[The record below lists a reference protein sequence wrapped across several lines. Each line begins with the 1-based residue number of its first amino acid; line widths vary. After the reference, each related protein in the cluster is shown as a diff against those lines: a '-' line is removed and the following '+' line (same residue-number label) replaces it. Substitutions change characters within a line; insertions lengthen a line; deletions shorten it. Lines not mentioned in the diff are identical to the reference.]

1 MKRELDVGLEGS
13 LGPTRESVAQSQNQ
27 ASSST
32 SCKRAK
38 GIQVNGYIVY
48 TRAKKSRINC
58 PGEFSEDLEN
68 TKLADFNKPINAV
81 EESLID
87 DGQKNKTLIE
97 ATDVKNNT
105 IEGLIGGRL
114 GNENVVGDN
123 VIVENVVDENL
134 VVRDIGKCGTL
145 VEASIQES
153 RIIGENAI
161 VGNLVVEEIG
171 MDGMPVVQAR
181 LGQVSSYNLA
191 MVTSKA
197 KSMNELETC
206 LIEKGGFETSS
217 VQIVDSSDG
226 EDDLLL
232 KALKRSKRS
241 LLRPKVE
248 AVDKLEC
255 EQQTV
260 ENVLVSNFGGEE
272 AAEGSG
278 LATPRKNLELK
289 MSKKIALNKCPM
301 TVKELFDTGLLDG
314 VPVVYMGTI
323 SSKTAGLRGI
333 ITDGG
338 ILCSCSLCKG
348 RRVVPPSQFEIHA
361 CKQYKRAAQYI
372 CFENGKSLLEVLRAC
387 RRRPVHALEATIQNI
402 LSASPEQKCFTC
414 RRCKGSFSIIHVGQ
428 IGPLCNSCVESK
440 KSQCSTMSAP
450 SVGARSRE
458 PVLISHSSGTASMGI
473 FPQSMI
479 QSKITRK
486 SQETVLMSQSFGSA
500 SFSMSSQNKS
510 QWKKARKSSELD
522 LISNSPQYASLS
534 SSSQNRSP
542 WKTTRKLTKP
552 GLFTKSTKSSSVH
565 ISSQDK
571 GQWRIK
577 KKPVKPLLM
586 SKTLKGASSPLYS
599 PNGSQWKMTT
609 KDQRLHKLVFEEDG
623 LPDGTE
629 VAYYARGQRLLEGY
643 KKGFGIICRC
653 CNCEV
658 SPSQFEAHA
667 GWASRRKPYAY
678 IYTSNGVSLHELAIS
693 LSKGRRHSSKDNDD
707 ACIICADG
715 GDLLLCD
722 GCPRAFHKECAS
734 LPTTPHGRW
743 YCKYCQ
749 NMFMREKFGEHN
761 ANAVAA
767 GRILGVDAIEQI
779 TSRCIRIV
787 KNIEAELSGCALCR
801 ACDFSKSGFGPRTI
815 ILCDQ
820 CEKEYHIG
828 CLRTHKMADL
838 REIPRGKWFC
848 CSDCSRIHSSLQKLL
863 IRGAEKLP
871 DSLLDVIKKK
881 YMEKGIDAD
890 INIDVRWRLLSGK
903 FTSPE
908 TRLLLS
914 QAVGIFHECFDPIV
928 DATTGRDLI
937 PCMVYGRNLKGQEYG
952 GMYCAVLTVNSFVAS
967 AGIIRVFGQEIAELP
982 LVATSITNHGKGYFQ
997 LLFSCIEK
1005 LLAFL
1010 NVKNLVLPAAEEAES
1025 IWTDKFG
1032 FKKLRPD
1039 QLSEYR
1045 KSCCQMVI
1053 FKGTSML
1060 QKEVPPCRVVNSTEP
1075 TEIYNGVD

>member
-1 MKRELDVGLEGS
+1 MKRELDFGLEGS
-13 LGPTRESVAQSQNQ
+13 LGPTRESVAHSQTH

-32 SCKRAK
+32 SCERVK
-38 GIQVNGYIVY
+38 GTQVNGYIVY
-48 TRAKKSRINC
+48 TRVRKSRINC
-58 PGEFSEDLEN
+58 LDEFWEN
-68 TKLADFNKPINAV
+68 LGNNKLNSINKPINSV
-81 EESLID
+81 KESLID
-87 DGQKNKTLIE
+87 EDPKNKTLIE
-97 ATDVKNNT
+97 ASDVKNT
-105 IEGLIGGRL
+105 VIEGRSV
-114 GNENVVGDN
+114 NENIVADN
-123 VIVENVVDENL
+123 VVVENL
-134 VVRDIGKCGTL
+134 VDDSLVVRNIVEGGPL
-145 VEASIQES
+145 VEASIEES
-153 RIIGENAI
+153 RVIGENAI

-171 MDGMPVVQAR
+171 IDDTPVVQSR
-181 LGQVSSYNLA
+181 FRKVSSFNLEP
-191 MVTSKA
+191 VISKEEPMTE
-197 KSMNELETC
+197 KEMC
-206 LIEKGGFETSS
+206 LVEKGDFEGSS
-217 VQIVDSSDG
+217 MQIVDSIDG
-226 EDDLLL
+226 DNDNLRL
-232 KALKRSKRS
+232 KALRLSKQS

-248 AVDKLEC
+248 AVDSC
-255 EQQTV
+255 EKQTV
-260 ENVLVSNFGGEE
+260 ENVLASNFVGEE
-272 AAEGSG
+272 GAEGSG
-278 LATPRKNLELK
+278 LTTPWKNLELK
-289 MSKKIALNKCPM
+289 MSKKIAINKCPV

-333 ITDGG
+333 IMDGG

-387 RRRPVHALEATIQNI
+387 RKRPLHTLEATIQNI
-402 LSASPEQKCFTC
+402 LSALPEQKCFTC
-414 RRCKGSFSIIHVGQ
+414 RRCKGSFPIIHVGQ

-440 KSQCSTMSAP
+440 KSQCSANGASSAG
-450 SVGARSRE
+450 SRS
-458 PVLISHSSGTASMGI
+458 PKPLLISHSSGTASMGI
-473 FPQSMI
+473 FPQSTS
-479 QSKITRK
+479 QWKIRRK
-486 SQETVLMSQSFGSA
+486 SHEPVLMPHSSGSA
-500 SFSMSSQNKS
+500 SLGIYPQNKI
-510 QWKKARKSSELD
+510 QWKKASKSSELD
-522 LISNSPQYASLS
+522 LTSNSPQCS
-534 SSSQNRSP
+534 SFSISSQNRSP

-552 GLFTKSTKSSSVH
+552 GLFTKSSKSTSVH
-565 ISSQDK
+565 VSSQDK

-577 KKPVKPLLM
+577 KKPMKPVLM
-586 SKTLKGASSPLYS
+586 SKAFKSAPSPIYS

-643 KKGFGIICRC
+643 KKGSGIICRC
-653 CNCEV
+653 CNYEV

-693 LSKGRRHSSKDNDD
+693 LSKGRRYSAKDNDD

-715 GDLLLCD
+715 GNLLLCD
-722 GCPRAFHKECAS
+722 GCPRAFHKECTS
-734 LPTTPHGRW
+734 LPTVPRGRW

-749 NMFMREKFGEHN
+749 NMFMREKFVEHN

-779 TSRCIRIV
+779 TSRCMRIV

-848 CSDCSRIHSSLQKLL
+848 CSDCSRIHSTLQKLL
-863 IRGAEKLP
+863 ISGPEKLP
-871 DSLLDVIKKK
+871 DSFLDVIKKK
-881 YMEKGIDAD
+881 YAEKGLDAD

-903 FTSPE
+903 FASPE

-914 QAVGIFHECFDPIV
+914 QAVGIFHECFDPII

-952 GMYCAVLTVNSFVAS
+952 GMYCAVLTINSFVVS
-967 AGIIRVFGQEIAELP
+967 AGIVRVFGQEIAELP
-982 LVATSITNHGKGYFQ
+982 LVATSKANHGKGYFQ
-997 LLFSCIEK
+997 LLFSCIERM
-1005 LLAFL
+1005 LAFL
-1010 NVKNLVLPAAEEAES
+1010 NIKNIVLPAAEEAES
-1025 IWTDKFG
+1025 IWTNKFG

-1039 QLSEYR
+1039 E
-1045 KSCCQMVI
+1045 MVV
-1053 FKGTSML
+1053 FQGTSML
-1060 QKEVPPCRVVNSTEP
+1060 QKEVPPGRAVNSTEEP
-1075 TEIYNGVD
+1075 TELYNGVD

>member
-1 MKRELDVGLEGS
+1 MKRELDFGLEGS
-13 LGPTRESVAQSQNQ
+13 LGPTRESVTQSQTP

-32 SCKRAK
+32 SCKIVK
-38 GIQVNGYIVY
+38 GTQVNGYIVY
-48 TRAKKSRINC
+48 TRVKKSRINC
-58 PGEFSEDLEN
+58 ADEFPENIENKKLE
-68 TKLADFNKPINAV
+68 DFNKRINGIK
-81 EESLID
+81 ESLID
-87 DGQKNKTLIE
+87 EDRKNKTLTE
-97 ATDVKNNT
+97 VNDVNNSV
-105 IEGLIGGRL
+105 IGGRL
-114 GNENVVGDN
+114 GNENGVGDD
-123 VIVENVVDENL
+123 VVVENVVDENL
-134 VVRDIGKCGTL
+134 VVLDIGEGGPL

-171 MDGMPVVQAR
+171 IDGTPVVQAR

-191 MVTSKA
+191 MVMSKEE
-197 KSMNELETC
+197 SVNELETC
-206 LIEKGGFETSS
+206 LVEEGGF
-217 VQIVDSSDG
+217 DSSDG
-226 EDDLLL
+226 KNDSLL
-232 KALKRSKRS
+232 KALWRSKRS

-248 AVDKLEC
+248 AVDSLEC

-260 ENVLVSNFGGEE
+260 ENVLVSNYGGEE

-278 LATPRKNLELK
+278 LMTPRKNLELK
-289 MSKKIALNKCPM
+289 MSKKIALNRCPM

-323 SSKTAGLRGI
+323 CSKTAGLRGI

-348 RRVVPPSQFEIHA
+348 HRVVPPSQFEIHA
-361 CKQYKRAAQYI
+361 CKQYKRASQYI

-387 RRRPVHALEATIQNI
+387 RRRPLHTLEATIQNI
-402 LSASPEQKCFTC
+402 LSALPEKKCFTC
-414 RRCKGSFSIIHVGQ
+414 RRCKGS
-428 IGPLCNSCVESK
+428 LCNSCVESK
-440 KSQCSTMSAP
+440 KSQWSSMSAP
-450 SVGARSRE
+450 NAGARLRE
-458 PVLISHSSGTASMGI
+458 PVLISLSSGTGSMGI
-473 FPQSMI
+473 FPQSTS
-479 QSKITRK
+479 QWKSTSK
-486 SQETVLMSQSFGSA
+486 SQEPVLTSQSFGSA
-500 SFSMSSQNKS
+500 SLSISPQNKS
-510 QWKKARKSSELD
+510 QWKKASKSSGLD
-522 LISNSPQYASLS
+522 LTSNSQYASLS

-542 WKTTRKLTKP
+542 WKATRKLTKP
-552 GLFTKSTKSSSVH
+552 GLFTKSLKSSSVH

-577 KKPVKPLLM
+577 KKPVKPVLM
-586 SKTLKGASSPLYS
+586 SKTLKGASSPMYS

-629 VAYYARGQRLLEGY
+629 VTYYARGQRLLEGY

-693 LSKGRRHSSKDNDD
+693 LSKGRRYSAKDNDD

-734 LPTTPHGRW
+734 LPAIPRGPW
-743 YCKYCQ
+743 YCKYCE

-787 KNIEAELSGCALCR
+787 RNIEAELSGCALCR

-848 CSDCSRIHSSLQKLL
+848 CSDCSTIHSTLQKLL

-871 DSLLDVIKKK
+871 DSLLDVLKKK
-881 YMEKGIDAD
+881 YVEKGLDAD

-903 FTSPE
+903 FASPE

-952 GMYCAVLTVNSFVAS
+952 GMYCAVLTINSFVVS

-982 LVATSITNHGKGYFQ
+982 LVATSFANHGKGYFQ

-1032 FKKLRPD
+1032 FKKLRLD
-1039 QLSEYR
+1039 QLSEYK
-1045 KSCCQMVI
+1045 KSCCQIVI

-1060 QKEVPPCRVVNSTEP
+1060 QKEVPPYRVVNNTEP
-1075 TEIYNGVD
+1075 TELYNGVD

>member
-1 MKRELDVGLEGS
+1 MKRELDSGLEVS
-13 LGPTRESVAQSQNQ
+13 LGPTRESVSQSQTQ

-32 SCKRAK
+32 SFKRVK
-38 GIQVNGYIVY
+38 GTQVNGYIVY
-48 TRAKKSRINC
+48 TRVKKSRINC
-58 PGEFSEDLEN
+58 RDEFSENLQN
-68 TKLADFNKPINAV
+68 KKLDEFNKPINGV
-81 EESLID
+81 KESLID
-87 DGQKNKTLIE
+87 EHQKNKTFIE
-97 ATDVKNNT
+97 ASGVNNNV
-105 IEGLIGGRL
+105 IEAVIGGR
-114 GNENVVGDN
+114 NENVTEDN
-123 VIVENVVDENL
+123 VVVQNVVNESL
-134 VVRDIGKCGTL
+134 VARDIAEGSPL
-145 VEASIQES
+145 VEASIEES

-161 VGNLVVEEIG
+161 VGSLVVEEIG
-171 MDGMPVVQAR
+171 IDGRPVVQSR
-181 LGQVSSYNLA
+181 LCEVSSYNNLA
-191 MVTSKA
+191 MVMSKE
-197 KSMNELETC
+197 KSINELEMC
-206 LIEKGGFETSS
+206 LFEKGSS
-217 VQIVDSSDG
+217 EGSSKSIVDS
-226 EDDLLL
+226 EDLHLKDL
-232 KALKRSKRS
+232 RRYKRS

-248 AVDKLEC
+248 AVDSLEC
-255 EQQTV
+255 KQQTV
-260 ENVLVSNFGGEE
+260 ENVLVSNFGEEEE
-272 AAEGSG
+272 AEESG
-278 LATPRKNLELK
+278 LMTPRKNLELK

-333 ITDGG
+333 IADGG

-348 RRVVPPSQFEIHA
+348 RKVVPPSQFEIHA

-387 RRRPVHALEATIQNI
+387 RRRPLHTIEATIQNI
-402 LSASPEQKCFTC
+402 LSALPEQKCFTC
-414 RRCKGSFSIIHVGQ
+414 RRCKGSFPVIHVGQ
-428 IGPLCNSCVESK
+428 IGPLCNSCVVSK

-450 SVGARSRE
+450 SAGARSQE

-473 FPQSMI
+473 FPRSTNQW
-479 QSKITRK
+479 KIKRK
-486 SQETVLMSQSFGSA
+486 SQEPVLMSQSFRSA
-500 SFSMSSQNKS
+500 SLCISPKNKS
-510 QWKKARKSSELD
+510 QWKKASRSSELD
-522 LISNSPQYASLS
+522 LTSNSPQCSSLS
-534 SSSQNRSP
+534 ISSQNRSP

-552 GLFTKSTKSSSVH
+552 ELFTKPLKSASVN

-571 GQWRIK
+571 GQWRIQ
-577 KKPVKPLLM
+577 KKPVKPVLM
-586 SKTLKGASSPLYS
+586 SKTFKGASSPMYLPS
-599 PNGSQWKMTT
+599 GSQWKMTT

-693 LSKGRRHSSKDNDD
+693 LSKGHRYSAKDNDD

-715 GDLLLCD
+715 GNLLLCD

-734 LPTTPHGRW
+734 LPTIPRGRW

-749 NMFMREKFGEHN
+749 NMFMREQYVEHN

-787 KNIEAELSGCALCR
+787 KNVEAELSGCALCR

-820 CEKEYHIG
+820 
-828 CLRTHKMADL
+828 
-838 REIPRGKWFC
+838 EIPRGKWFC
-848 CSDCSRIHSSLQKLL
+848 CSDCCRIHSTLQKLL
-863 IRGAEKLP
+863 IGGAEKLP
-871 DSLLDVIKKK
+871 DSLLGVIKKK
-881 YMEKGIDAD
+881 YVEKGLDAD
-890 INIDVRWRLLSGK
+890 LNIDVRWRLLSGK
-903 FTSPE
+903 FASPE

-952 GMYCAVLTVNSFVAS
+952 GMYCAVLTINSFVVS

-982 LVATSITNHGKGYFQ
+982 LVATSIANHGKGYFQ

-1010 NVKNLVLPAAEEAES
+1010 NVKNIVLPAAEEAES

-1039 QLSEYR
+1039 QLSEYKR
-1045 KSCCQMVI
+1045 SCCQMVI

-1060 QKEVPPCRVVNSTEP
+1060 QKEVPPCRFVNSTEP
-1075 TEIYNGVD
+1075 TELYSGMD

>member
-1 MKRELDVGLEGS
+1 MKRALEFGLESS
-13 LGPTRESVAQSQNQ
+13 LGPTRESVTQSQTQ

-32 SCKRAK
+32 SFKRVK
-38 GIQVNGYIVY
+38 GTQVNGYIVY
-48 TRAKKSRINC
+48 TRVKKSRINC
-58 PGEFSEDLEN
+58 RDELSENLEN
-68 TKLADFNKPINAV
+68 KKPEQFNTPINAV
-81 EESLID
+81 KESLID
-87 DGQKNKTLIE
+87 EDQKNKTLIE
-97 ATDVKNNT
+97 ASDVNNNV
-105 IEGLIGGRL
+105 IEGVIRGRL
-114 GNENVVGDN
+114 GNENVSRDN
-123 VIVENVVDENL
+123 IIVENVVDESL
-134 VVRDIGKCGTL
+134 VVRDIVEGGLL
-145 VEASIQES
+145 VEASIDES
-153 RIIGENAI
+153 HIIGENAI
-161 VGNLVVEEIG
+161 VGNLVVEEIRI
-171 MDGMPVVQAR
+171 DGGPVVQSR
-181 LGQVSSYNLA
+181 FHEVSSYNLA
-191 MVTSKA
+191 MVMSKEE
-197 KSMNELETC
+197 SMNELEMC
-206 LIEKGGFETSS
+206 LVQKGGFRGSS
-217 VQIVDSSDG
+217 MQIVDSSDANN
-226 EDDLLL
+226 DDLLL
-232 KALKRSKRS
+232 KALRQSKQS
-241 LLRPKVE
+241 ILRPKVE
-248 AVDKLEC
+248 AVESLESK
-255 EQQTV
+255 QQTV
-260 ENVLVSNFGGEE
+260 EKVLASNFNGEE

-278 LATPRKNLELK
+278 LTTPRKNLELK

-333 ITDGG
+333 IADGG

-387 RRRPVHALEATIQNI
+387 RRRPLHTLEATIQNI
-402 LSASPEQKCFTC
+402 LSALPEQKFFTC
-414 RRCKGSFSIIHVGQ
+414 RRCKGSFPVIHVGQ

-450 SVGARSRE
+450 SAGARS
-458 PVLISHSSGTASMGI
+458 HSLGTASMGI
-473 FPQSMI
+473 FPQSTS
-479 QSKITRK
+479 QWKITRK
-486 SQETVLMSQSFGSA
+486 SQEPVLMSQSFGSA
-500 SFSMSSQNKS
+500 SLGISPQNKS
-510 QWKKARKSSELD
+510 QWKKASKSTELD
-522 LISNSPQYASLS
+522 LTSNSPPYSSLS
-534 SSSQNRSP
+534 ISSQNRTP
-542 WKTTRKLTKP
+542 WKTRKLTKP
-552 GLFTKSTKSSSVH
+552 GLFAKSLKSASVH

-571 GQWRIK
+571 GEWRIK
-577 KKPVKPLLM
+577 KKPLKPVLL
-586 SKTLKGASSPLYS
+586 SKTFKDSSSPMYS
-599 PNGSQWKMTT
+599 PIGSQWKMTT

-629 VAYYARGQRLLEGY
+629 VAYYARGQ
-643 KKGFGIICRC
+643 
-653 CNCEV
+653 V
-658 SPSQFEAHA
+658 SPSQFESHA

-693 LSKGRRHSSKDNDD
+693 LSKGRRYSAKDNDD
-707 ACIICADG
+707 VCIICADG

-734 LPTTPHGRW
+734 LPTIPRGRW

-749 NMFMREKFGEHN
+749 NMFMKEKCMERN

-820 CEKEYHIG
+820 CEKEFHIG

-848 CSDCSRIHSSLQKLL
+848 CSDCSRIHSTLQKLL
-863 IRGAEKLP
+863 IHGAEKLP
-871 DSLLDVIKKK
+871 DSLLDIIKKK
-881 YMEKGIDAD
+881 YVEKGLDAD

-903 FTSPE
+903 FASPE

-952 GMYCAVLTVNSFVAS
+952 GMYCAVLTINSFVVS

-982 LVATSITNHGKGYFQ
+982 LVATSIANHGKGYFQ

-1010 NVKNLVLPAAEEAES
+1010 SVKNIVLPAAEEAES

-1032 FKKLRPD
+1032 FKKLTPD
-1039 QLSEYR
+1039 QLSEYK

-1053 FKGTSML
+1053 FKGTLML
-1060 QKEVPPCRVVNSTEP
+1060 QKEVLPCRDVNGTEP
-1075 TEIYNGVD
+1075 TELCNGME

>member
-1 MKRELDVGLEGS
+1 MKRELDFGLEGS
-13 LGPTRESVAQSQNQ
+13 LGPTRETVTHSQTQ
-27 ASSST
+27 ASSSA
-32 SCKRAK
+32 SCKRIK
-38 GIQVNGYIVY
+38 STQVNGYIVY
-48 TRAKKSRINC
+48 TRVKKSRINC
-58 PGEFSEDLEN
+58 HDEFSENLGN
-68 TKLADFNKPINAV
+68 KKLNISKPINGV
-81 EESLID
+81 KESLVD
-87 DGQKNKTLIE
+87 RDQKNKTLIE
-97 ATDVKNNT
+97 ASDVNNDVV
-105 IEGLIGGRL
+105 EGVIGGRP
-114 GNENVVGDN
+114 GNETVMA
-123 VIVENVVDENL
+123 VENVVDESL
-134 VVRDIGKCGTL
+134 AVRDIVEGGPFI
-145 VEASIQES
+145 EASIEES
-153 RIIGENAI
+153 HIIGENAI

-171 MDGMPVVQAR
+171 MDGRPVVQSRFRA
-181 LGQVSSYNLA
+181 VSSYNLVKV
-191 MVTSKA
+191 MPKE
-197 KSMNELETC
+197 KSMNELETS
-206 LIEKGGFETSS
+206 LVEKGGFEGSS
-217 VQIVDSSDG
+217 MQIVDGSDG
-226 EDDLLL
+226 NNDDLHL
-232 KALKRSKRS
+232 KALGRSKQS
-241 LLRPKVE
+241 SLRPKVE
-248 AVDKLEC
+248 AVGSLEG

-260 ENVLVSNFGGEE
+260 ENVLVSNFGGQE

-278 LATPRKNLELK
+278 LTTPRKNLELK
-289 MSKKIALNKCPM
+289 ISKKVALNKCPM

-338 ILCSCSLCKG
+338 ILCSCSLCEG
-348 RRVVPPSQFEIHA
+348 RRVVAPSQFEIHA

-372 CFENGKSLLEVLRAC
+372 CFENGKSLLDVLRAC
-387 RRRPVHALEATIQNI
+387 RRRPLHTLEATIQNI
-402 LSASPEQKCFTC
+402 VSALPEQKCFTC
-414 RRCKGSFSIIHVGQ
+414 RRCKGSFPVIHDGQ
-428 IGPLCNSCVESK
+428 MGPLCNSCMESK

-450 SVGARSRE
+450 RAGARSQE
-458 PVLISHSSGTASMGI
+458 PLLISQSSGTATMGI
-473 FPQSMI
+473 FPQSTR
-479 QSKITRK
+479 QWKITRK
-486 SQETVLMSQSFGSA
+486 SQESVLMSQSSGSV
-500 SFSMSSQNKS
+500 SLSISSQNKS
-510 QWKKARKSSELD
+510 QCKKAGKSSEFD
-522 LISNSPQYASLS
+522 LTSNSSQCSSLS
-534 SSSQNRSP
+534 ISSQNRNP

-552 GLFTKSTKSSSVH
+552 GLLTKSLKSASVY
-565 ISSQDK
+565 ISSKNK

-577 KKPVKPLLM
+577 KKPVKPVLM
-586 SKTLKGASSPLYS
+586 SKTFKGASSPMYS

-629 VAYYARGQRLLEGY
+629 VAYCVHGQRLLEGY
-643 KKGFGIICRC
+643 KKGYGIICRC

-667 GWASRRKPYAY
+667 GRASRRKPYAY

-693 LSKGRRHSSKDNDD
+693 LSKGRRYSAKDNDD

-715 GDLLLCD
+715 GNLLLCD

-734 LPTTPHGRW
+734 LPTIPRGHW
-743 YCKYCQ
+743 YCQYCQ
-749 NMFMREKFGEHN
+749 NMFMREKCMEHN

-779 TSRCIRIV
+779 TSRCLHIV
-787 KNIEAELSGCALCR
+787 KSIEAELSGCTLCR

-828 CLRTHKMADL
+828 CLRSHKMADL

-848 CSDCSRIHSSLQKLL
+848 CSDCSRIHSTLWTLL

-871 DSLLDVIKKK
+871 EFFLDIVKKK
-881 YMEKGIDAD
+881 HVEKGLDAN

-903 FTSPE
+903 FASPE

-914 QAVGIFHECFDPIV
+914 QAVGIFHECFNPVI
-928 DATTGRDLI
+928 DASTGRDLI

-952 GMYCAVLTVNSFVAS
+952 GMYCAVLTINSYVVS

-982 LVATSITNHGKGYFQ
+982 LVATSFANRGKGYFQ

-1010 NVKNLVLPAAEEAES
+1010 NVKNIVLPAAEEAES

-1039 QLSEYR
+1039 QLSEYK

-1060 QKEVPPCRVVNSTEP
+1060 QKQVSPCPVINSTEP
-1075 TEIYNGVD
+1075 TELYNQVE

>member
-1 MKRELDVGLEGS
+1 MKRELEFGLDGS
-13 LGPTRESVAQSQNQ
+13 ASPTRESVAQSQTQ
-27 ASSST
+27 PSSST
-32 SCKRAK
+32 SCNRVK
-38 GIQVNGYIVY
+38 GTQVNGYIVY
-48 TRAKKSRINC
+48 TRVKKSRINY
-58 PGEFSEDLEN
+58 GVEFSENLTN
-68 TKLADFNKPINAV
+68 KNKPINGV
-81 EESLID
+81 KETLID
-87 DGQKNKTLIE
+87 EEHENRTLNKASNLNSSEVE
-97 ATDVKNNT
+97 AV
-105 IEGLIGGRL
+105 IGGRPQ
-114 GNENVVGDN
+114 NENVAWDYVA
-123 VIVENVVDENL
+123 VENAVDESL
-134 VVRDIGKCGTL
+134 VIRDFVEEGGPL
-145 VEASIQES
+145 VEALIEES

-161 VGNLVVEEIG
+161 VGSLIVEEIG
-171 MDGMPVVQAR
+171 SDGMPVVQSR
-181 LGQVSSYNLA
+181 LHEVPNYNLA
-191 MVTSKA
+191 MSMSKEDSVTEPE
-197 KSMNELETC
+197 MC
-206 LIEKGGFETSS
+206 LIDKGGFEGSS
-217 VQIVDSSDG
+217 MQFVDSSDG
-226 EDDLLL
+226 SNDDVCL
-232 KALKRSKRS
+232 KALRQSKQL

-248 AVDKLEC
+248 AVDNLEC
-255 EQQTV
+255 EQQTD

-272 AAEGSG
+272 SAEESG
-278 LATPRKNLELK
+278 LTSSRKNLELK
-289 MSKKIALNKCPM
+289 MSKKVALTKCPM

-387 RRRPVHALEATIQNI
+387 RKRPLHTLEATIQNI
-402 LSASPEQKCFTC
+402 LSALPEQKSFTC
-414 RRCKGSFSIIHVGQ
+414 RKCKGSFPVIHVGQ
-428 IGPLCNSCVESK
+428 TGSLCSSCVESK
-440 KSQCSTMSAP
+440 KSQCSTISAP
-450 SVGARSRE
+450 SAGARSPE
-458 PVLISHSSGTASMGI
+458 PAVT
-473 FPQSMI
+473 
-479 QSKITRK
+479 SK
-486 SQETVLMSQSFGSA
+486 SVGSA
-500 SFSMSSQNKS
+500 SLGISTPSKS
-510 QWKKARKSSELD
+510 QWKKVSRSSELYMT
-522 LISNSPQYASLS
+522 SNSPHCSSLS
-534 SSSQNRSP
+534 ISSQNSSP

-552 GLFTKSTKSSSVH
+552 GLFTKSLKSASVH

-577 KKPVKPLLM
+577 KKPVKPVLM
-586 SKTLKGASSPLYS
+586 SKTLKNSSPPMHS
-599 PNGSQWKMTT
+599 PSGSQWKMTT

-667 GWASRRKPYAY
+667 GWASRRKPYAH

-693 LSKGRRHSSKDNDD
+693 LSKGRRYSSTDNDN

-734 LPTTPHGRW
+734 LPTIPRGRW
-743 YCKYCQ
+743 YCKHCQ
-749 NMFMREKFGEHN
+749 NMFMREKFVEHN
-761 ANAVAA
+761 ANALAA

-787 KNIEAELSGCALCR
+787 KNFEAELSGCALCR

-828 CLRTHKMADL
+828 CLRTNKMADL
-838 REIPRGKWFC
+838 REIPKGKWFC
-848 CSDCSRIHSSLQKLL
+848 CSDCSRIHSTLQKLL
-863 IRGAEKLP
+863 TCGAEKLP
-871 DSLLDVIKKK
+871 DTLLNVIRKKCV
-881 YMEKGIDAD
+881 EKGLDPD
-890 INIDVRWRLLSGK
+890 INIDLRWRLLSGR
-903 FTSPE
+903 FASPE
-908 TRLLLS
+908 TRLFLS

-928 DATTGRDLI
+928 DVTTGRDLI

-952 GMYCAVLTVNSFVAS
+952 GMYCAVLTINSFVVS
-967 AGIIRVFGQEIAELP
+967 AGIIRIFGQQIAELP

-1005 LLAFL
+1005 LLGLL
-1010 NVKNLVLPAAEEAES
+1010 NVKNIVLPAAEEAES

-1032 FKKLRPD
+1032 FKKLTPD

-1045 KSCCQMVI
+1045 KSCNQMVI

-1060 QKEVPPCRVVNSTEP
+1060 QKQVPPCQVVNSTERP
-1075 TEIYNGVD
+1075 ELHINVD

>member
-1 MKRELDVGLEGS
+1 MKRELDFRLEDS
-13 LGPTRESVAQSQNQ
+13 LGPTRESVTHSQTQ

-32 SCKRAK
+32 SCKRIK
-38 GIQVNGYIVY
+38 GTQVNGYIVY
-48 TRAKKSRINC
+48 TRVKKSRINC
-58 PGEFSEDLEN
+58 RDELLEN
-68 TKLADFNKPINAV
+68 LGNKKREDIIKTINGV
-81 EESLID
+81 KESLID
-87 DGQKNKTLIE
+87 EDQKNKSFID
-97 ATDVKNNT
+97 ATDVNNNV
-105 IEGLIGGRL
+105 IEGVIGGRP
-114 GNENVVGDN
+114 GNENVAGDN
-123 VIVENVVDENL
+123 VVVENVVDESL
-134 VVRDIGKCGTL
+134 VVRDIVEGGPL
-145 VEASIQES
+145 VEASIEES
-153 RIIGENAI
+153 RIIGESAI

-171 MDGMPVVQAR
+171 KDGKPVVQSTLR
-181 LGQVSSYNLA
+181 EVSCYNLA
-191 MVTSKA
+191 MVMSKEE
-197 KSMNELETC
+197 SMNELETC
-206 LIEKGGFETSS
+206 LADKGGFEGSS
-217 VQIVDSSDG
+217 MQIVDSCDG
-226 EDDLLL
+226 NNDDLQL
-232 KALKRSKRS
+232 KALRRSKRS

-248 AVDKLEC
+248 AVENLKC
-255 EQQTV
+255 KQKTV

-272 AAEGSG
+272 AAEESG
-278 LATPRKNLELK
+278 LATLRKNLELK

-348 RRVVPPSQFEIHA
+348 HRVVPPSQFEIHA

-387 RRRPVHALEATIQNI
+387 RRRPLHTLEATIQNI
-402 LSASPEQKCFTC
+402 LSALPEQKCFTC
-414 RRCKGSFSIIHVGQ
+414 RRCKGSFPIIHVGQ

-440 KSQCSTMSAP
+440 KSQCSTMIAP
-450 SVGARSRE
+450 SAGAKLRE
-458 PVLISHSSGTASMGI
+458 PLLISHSSGTASMGI
-473 FPQSMI
+473 FPQSTS
-479 QSKITRK
+479 QRKITRK
-486 SQETVLMSQSFGSA
+486 SQEPVLMSQSFGSA
-500 SFSMSSQNKS
+500 SLSISPQNKS
-510 QWKKARKSSELD
+510 QWKKASKSSELD
-522 LISNSPQYASLS
+522 LSSNSPECSSLS
-534 SSSQNRSP
+534 ISSQNRSP

-552 GLFTKSTKSSSVH
+552 GLFTKSSKSASVH

-577 KKPVKPLLM
+577 KKPVKPVLM
-586 SKTLKGASSPLYS
+586 SKTFKGASSPMYS
-599 PNGSQWKMTT
+599 PIGSQWKMTT

-629 VAYYARGQRLLEGY
+629 VAYYARGQ
-643 KKGFGIICRC
+643 
-653 CNCEV
+653 V

-693 LSKGRRHSSKDNDD
+693 LSKGRSYSAKDNDD

-715 GDLLLCD
+715 GNLLLCD

-734 LPTTPHGRW
+734 LPTIPRGRW

-749 NMFMREKFGEHN
+749 NMFMREKCVEHN

-787 KNIEAELSGCALCR
+787 KNIEAELSGCTLCR

-848 CSDCSRIHSSLQKLL
+848 CSDCSRIHSTLQKLL

-871 DSLLDVIKKK
+871 DSFLDVIKKK
-881 YMEKGIDAD
+881 YVEKGLDAD
-890 INIDVRWRLLSGK
+890 INIDVRWRVLSGK
-903 FTSPE
+903 FASPE

-952 GMYCAVLTVNSFVAS
+952 GMYCAVLTINSFVVS
-967 AGIIRVFGQEIAELP
+967 AGIIRVFGQKVAELP
-982 LVATSITNHGKGYFQ
+982 LVATSIANHGKGYFQ

-1010 NVKNLVLPAAEEAES
+1010 NVKNIVLPAAEEAES

-1039 QLSEYR
+1039 QLSEYK

-1075 TEIYNGVD
+1075 TELYNGVD

>member
-1 MKRELDVGLEGS
+1 MKPELDYGVDGS
-13 LGPTRESVAQSQNQ
+13 LGQTREAVIQSQTQ
-27 ASSST
+27 ASSS
-32 SCKRAK
+32 SSCCKRVNST
-38 GIQVNGYIVY
+38 QVNGYIVY
-48 TRAKKSRINC
+48 TRVKKSRIDC
-58 PGEFSEDLEN
+58 RVSENLDSQ
-68 TKLADFNKPINAV
+68 KLKDFNEPINGV
-81 EESLID
+81 KVSLID
-87 DGQKNKTLIE
+87 EDQDDKILADANGENNNLIE
-97 ATDVKNNT
+97 S
-105 IEGLIGGRL
+105 RL
-114 GNENVVGDN
+114 GNGNLAGDKVV
-123 VIVENVVDENL
+123 IENVVDESL
-134 VVRDIGKCGTL
+134 VVRDIVKGGPFI
-145 VEASIQES
+145 EALIEES
-153 RIIGENAI
+153 HTIGENAI
-161 VGNLVVEEIG
+161 VGNLVVEAIG
-171 MDGMPVVQAR
+171 IDGKPVVQTC
-181 LGQVSSYNLA
+181 Q
-191 MVTSKA
+191 
-197 KSMNELETC
+197 SMDELETRPV
-206 LIEKGGFETSS
+206 EKGGF
-217 VQIVDSSDG
+217 DSSDG
-226 EDDLLL
+226 NDDDLLL
-232 KALKRSKRS
+232 KTLRWPKKS

-248 AVDKLEC
+248 AEESLGC
-255 EQQTV
+255 EQQNV
-260 ENVLVSNFGGEE
+260 EN
-272 AAEGSG
+272 
-278 LATPRKNLELK
+278 
-289 MSKKIALNKCPM
+289 
-301 TVKELFDTGLLDG
+301 
-314 VPVVYMGTI
+314 
-323 SSKTAGLRGI
+323 TAGLRGI

-387 RRRPVHALEATIQNI
+387 RRGPLHTLEATIQNI
-402 LSASPEQKCFTC
+402 IRAVPEQKCFTC
-414 RRCKGSFSIIHVGQ
+414 RRCKGSFPVIHVGQ
-428 IGPLCNSCVESK
+428 VGPLCNSCVELK
-440 KSQCSTMSAP
+440 KSQFITMSSP
-450 SVGARSRE
+450 SVGTSFRSQE
-458 PVLISHSSGTASMGI
+458 PVSM
-473 FPQSMI
+473 
-479 QSKITRK
+479 
-486 SQETVLMSQSFGSA
+486 LQSFGSA
-500 SFSMSSQNKS
+500 SLSVSPQNRSQR
-510 QWKKARKSSELD
+510 KKANKSSELD
-522 LISNSPQYASLS
+522 LRSNSPQCS
-534 SSSQNRSP
+534 SSSISLQNRRP

-552 GLFTKSTKSSSVH
+552 GLFTKSLKSASVH

-571 GQWRIK
+571 GHLRTK

-586 SKTLKGASSPLYS
+586 SKMFKGASSPIYS

-653 CNCEV
+653 CNYEV

-693 LSKGRRHSSKDNDD
+693 LSKGRLYSAKDNDV

-715 GDLLLCD
+715 GNLLLCD

-734 LPTTPHGRW
+734 LPTIPHGRW

-749 NMFMREKFGEHN
+749 NMLMREKCAEHN
-761 ANAVAA
+761 ANAAAA

-779 TSRCIRIV
+779 TSRCVRIV
-787 KNIEAELSGCALCR
+787 KSIETELSGCALCR
-801 ACDFSKSGFGPRTI
+801 ACDFSKSGFGPRTV

-838 REIPRGKWFC
+838 REIPKGKWFC
-848 CSDCSRIHSSLQKLL
+848 CSDCGRIHSTLQKLL
-863 IRGAEKLP
+863 IRGAERLP
-871 DSLLDVIKKK
+871 DSLLDILKKK
-881 YMEKGIDAD
+881 YVKKGLDAD
-890 INIDVRWRLLSGK
+890 INIDVRWRLLSSK
-903 FTSPE
+903 FASPE

-914 QAVGIFHECFDPIV
+914 QAVGIFHECFNPIV

-952 GMYCAVLTVNSFVAS
+952 GMYCAVLTINSFVVS
-967 AGIIRVFGQEIAELP
+967 AGIIRVFGQEIAEIP
-982 LVATSITNHGKGYFQ
+982 LVATSIANHGKGYFQ

-1010 NVKNLVLPAAEEAES
+1010 NVKNIILPAAEEAES

-1053 FKGTSML
+1053 FQGTSML
-1060 QKEVPPCRVVNSTEP
+1060 QKEVPIHQLISSIERRELYEHLNQGISDFLE
-1075 TEIYNGVD
+1075 

>member
-1 MKRELDVGLEGS
+1 MKREFDFGLKGS
-13 LGPTRESVAQSQNQ
+13 LGPTRETVTQSQTQ
-27 ASSST
+27 ASFST
-32 SCKRAK
+32 SCKRVK
-38 GIQVNGYIVY
+38 GTQVNGYIVY
-48 TRAKKSRINC
+48 TRVKKSRINC
-58 PGEFSEDLEN
+58 RDEFLEN
-68 TKLADFNKPINAV
+68 LENKKIEDSNKLINGV
-81 EESLID
+81 KDSLID
-87 DGQKNKTLIE
+87 EDQRNKTLIE
-97 ATDVKNNT
+97 ASDVNNIV
-105 IEGLIGGRL
+105 IEGVIGGRL
-114 GNENVVGDN
+114 GNENVAGDN
-123 VIVENVVDENL
+123 VVVENVIDENL
-134 VVRDIGKCGTL
+134 VVRDIGEWGPL

-153 RIIGENAI
+153 HIIGENAI

-171 MDGMPVVQAR
+171 IDGTPVVQAR
-181 LGQVSSYNLA
+181 VGQVSSYNLA
-191 MVTSKA
+191 MVLSKEE
-197 KSMNELETC
+197 SMYDLETC
-206 LIEKGGFETSS
+206 LVEKGGFEGSS
-217 VQIVDSSDG
+217 MHTVDSSD
-226 EDDLLL
+226 DDLLL
-232 KALKRSKRS
+232 KALRRCKRS
-241 LLRPKVE
+241 LLRPKIE
-248 AVDKLEC
+248 AVDSLEC

-272 AAEGSG
+272 AAEGSE
-278 LATPRKNLELK
+278 LTTPRKNLELK

-348 RRVVPPSQFEIHA
+348 HRVVPPSQFEIHA

-387 RRRPVHALEATIQNI
+387 RRRPLHTLEATIQNI
-402 LSASPEQKCFTC
+402 LSALPEQKCFTC
-414 RRCKGSFSIIHVGQ
+414 RRCKGSFPVIHVGQ

-450 SVGARSRE
+450 SAGARQQE
-458 PVLISHSSGTASMGI
+458 P
-473 FPQSMI
+473 
-479 QSKITRK
+479 
-486 SQETVLMSQSFGSA
+486 VLMSQSFESA
-500 SFSMSSQNKS
+500 SLSMSPQNKS
-510 QWKKARKSSELD
+510 QWKKASKSSELE
-522 LISNSPQYASLS
+522 LTSNSPQYDSLS

-542 WKTTRKLTKP
+542 WKATRKLTKP
-552 GLFTKSTKSSSVH
+552 GLFTKSLKRSSVH
-565 ISSQDK
+565 NSSQDK

-577 KKPVKPLLM
+577 KKPVKPVLM
-586 SKTLKGASSPLYS
+586 SKTLKGASSPMYS
-599 PNGSQWKMTT
+599 PSGSQWKMTT

-693 LSKGRRHSSKDNDD
+693 LSKGRRYSVKDNDD

-734 LPTTPHGRW
+734 LPTVPRGHW

-749 NMFMREKFGEHN
+749 NMFMREKFGEHD

-828 CLRTHKMADL
+828 CLRTRKMADL
-838 REIPRGKWFC
+838 REIPRGRWFC
-848 CSDCSRIHSSLQKLL
+848 CSDCSRIHSTLQELL

-881 YMEKGIDAD
+881 YVEKGLDAD

-903 FTSPE
+903 FASPE

-937 PCMVYGRNLKGQEYG
+937 PCMVYGRNLKGLEYG
-952 GMYCAVLTVNSFVAS
+952 GMYCAVLTINSFVVS

-982 LVATSITNHGKGYFQ
+982 LVATSIANHGKGYFQ
-997 LLFSCIEK
+997 LLFCCIEK

-1039 QLSEYR
+1039 QLSEYK

-1060 QKEVPPCRVVNSTEP
+1060 QKEVSPCRVVNSIEP
-1075 TEIYNGVD
+1075 TELYNGLD

>member
-1 MKRELDVGLEGS
+1 MKPELDYGVDGS
-13 LGPTRESVAQSQNQ
+13 LGQTREAVIQSQTQ
-27 ASSST
+27 ASSS
-32 SCKRAK
+32 SSCCKRVNST
-38 GIQVNGYIVY
+38 QVNGYIVY
-48 TRAKKSRINC
+48 TRVKKSRIDC
-58 PGEFSEDLEN
+58 RVSENLDSQ
-68 TKLADFNKPINAV
+68 KLKDFNEPINGV
-81 EESLID
+81 KVSLID
-87 DGQKNKTLIE
+87 EDQEDKILADANGVNNNLIE
-97 ATDVKNNT
+97 S
-105 IEGLIGGRL
+105 RL
-114 GNENVVGDN
+114 GNGNLAGDKVV
-123 VIVENVVDENL
+123 IENVVDESL
-134 VVRDIGKCGTL
+134 VVRDIVKGGPFI
-145 VEASIQES
+145 EALIEES
-153 RIIGENAI
+153 HTIGENAI
-161 VGNLVVEEIG
+161 VGNLVVEAIG
-171 MDGMPVVQAR
+171 IDGKPVVQTC
-181 LGQVSSYNLA
+181 Q
-191 MVTSKA
+191 
-197 KSMNELETC
+197 SMDELETRPV
-206 LIEKGGFETSS
+206 EKGGF
-217 VQIVDSSDG
+217 DSSDG
-226 EDDLLL
+226 NDDDLLL
-232 KALKRSKRS
+232 KTLRWPKKS

-248 AVDKLEC
+248 AEESLGC
-255 EQQTV
+255 EQQNV

-272 AAEGSG
+272 AAEESG
-278 LATPRKNLELK
+278 LTTPRKNLELK
-289 MSKKIALNKCPM
+289 MSKKISLNKCPM

-387 RRRPVHALEATIQNI
+387 RRGPLHTLEATIQNI
-402 LSASPEQKCFTC
+402 IRAVPEQKCFTC
-414 RRCKGSFSIIHVGQ
+414 RRCKGSFPVIHVGQ
-428 IGPLCNSCVESK
+428 VGPLCNSCVELK
-440 KSQCSTMSAP
+440 KSQFITMSSP
-450 SVGARSRE
+450 SVGTSFRSQE
-458 PVLISHSSGTASMGI
+458 PVSM
-473 FPQSMI
+473 
-479 QSKITRK
+479 
-486 SQETVLMSQSFGSA
+486 LQSFGSA
-500 SFSMSSQNKS
+500 SLSVSPQNRSQR
-510 QWKKARKSSELD
+510 KKANKSSELD
-522 LISNSPQYASLS
+522 LTSNSPQCS
-534 SSSQNRSP
+534 SSSISLQNRRP

-552 GLFTKSTKSSSVH
+552 GLFTKSLKSASVH

-571 GQWRIK
+571 GHWRTK
-577 KKPVKPLLM
+577 KKPVKPVLM
-586 SKTLKGASSPLYS
+586 SKMFKGASSPIYS

-693 LSKGRRHSSKDNDD
+693 LSKGRLYSAKDNDV

-715 GDLLLCD
+715 GNLLLCD

-734 LPTTPHGRW
+734 LPTIPHGRW

-749 NMFMREKFGEHN
+749 NMLMREKCAEHN
-761 ANAVAA
+761 ANAAAA

-779 TSRCIRIV
+779 TSRCVRIV
-787 KNIEAELSGCALCR
+787 KSIETELSGCALCR
-801 ACDFSKSGFGPRTI
+801 ACDFSKSGFGPRTV

-838 REIPRGKWFC
+838 REIPKGKWFC
-848 CSDCSRIHSSLQKLL
+848 CSDCGRIHSTLQKLL
-863 IRGAEKLP
+863 IRGAERLP
-871 DSLLDVIKKK
+871 DSLLDILKKK
-881 YMEKGIDAD
+881 YVKKGLDAD
-890 INIDVRWRLLSGK
+890 INIDVRWRLLSSK
-903 FTSPE
+903 FSSPE

-914 QAVGIFHECFDPIV
+914 QAVGIFHECFNPIV

-952 GMYCAVLTVNSFVAS
+952 GMYCAVLTINSIVVS
-967 AGIIRVFGQEIAELP
+967 AGIIRVFGQEIAEIP
-982 LVATSITNHGKGYFQ
+982 LVATSIANHGKGYFQ

-1010 NVKNLVLPAAEEAES
+1010 NVKNIILPAAEEAES

-1053 FKGTSML
+1053 FQGTSML
-1060 QKEVPPCRVVNSTEP
+1060 QKEVPIHQLISSIERRELYEHLNQGISDFLE
-1075 TEIYNGVD
+1075 

>member
-1 MKRELDVGLEGS
+1 
-13 LGPTRESVAQSQNQ
+13 
-27 ASSST
+27 
-32 SCKRAK
+32 
-38 GIQVNGYIVY
+38 
-48 TRAKKSRINC
+48 
-58 PGEFSEDLEN
+58 
-68 TKLADFNKPINAV
+68 
-81 EESLID
+81 
-87 DGQKNKTLIE
+87 
-97 ATDVKNNT
+97 
-105 IEGLIGGRL
+105 
-114 GNENVVGDN
+114 
-123 VIVENVVDENL
+123 
-134 VVRDIGKCGTL
+134 
-145 VEASIQES
+145 
-153 RIIGENAI
+153 
-161 VGNLVVEEIG
+161 
-171 MDGMPVVQAR
+171 MD
-181 LGQVSSYNLA
+181 
-191 MVTSKA
+191 K
-197 KSMNELETC
+197 LETRPV
-206 LIEKGGFETSS
+206 EKGGF
-217 VQIVDSSDG
+217 DSSDG
-226 EDDLLL
+226 NDDDLLL
-232 KALKRSKRS
+232 KTLRRPKKS

-248 AVDKLEC
+248 AEESLGC
-255 EQQTV
+255 ERQNV

-272 AAEGSG
+272 APEESG
-278 LATPRKNLELK
+278 LTTPRKNLELK
-289 MSKKIALNKCPM
+289 MSKKISLNKCPM

-387 RRRPVHALEATIQNI
+387 RRGPLHTLEATIQNI
-402 LSASPEQKCFTC
+402 IRALPEQKCFTC
-414 RRCKGSFSIIHVGQ
+414 RRCKGSFPVIHVGQ
-428 IGPLCNSCVESK
+428 VGPLCNSCVELK
-440 KSQCSTMSAP
+440 KSQFITMSSP
-450 SVGARSRE
+450 SVGTRSQE
-458 PVLISHSSGTASMGI
+458 PVSM
-473 FPQSMI
+473 
-479 QSKITRK
+479 
-486 SQETVLMSQSFGSA
+486 LQSFGSA
-500 SFSMSSQNKS
+500 SLSV
-510 QWKKARKSSELD
+510 
-522 LISNSPQYASLS
+522 SP
-534 SSSQNRSP
+534 QNRSQ
-542 WKTTRKLTKP
+542 RKKANKFIVGASYFRLVISRLTKP
-552 GLFTKSTKSSSVH
+552 GLFTKSLKSASVH

-571 GQWRIK
+571 GHWRTK
-577 KKPVKPLLM
+577 KKQGSAFSEISSESVVFSSLLFPFCDFCAFIGTKASETSVDVKDVQRCFITNLF
-586 SKTLKGASSPLYS
+586 T
-599 PNGSQWKMTT
+599 QWKSMEDDN
-609 KDQRLHKLVFEEDG
+609 KVDQRLHKLVFEEDG

-667 GWASRRKPYAY
+667 GWASRRKPYVSISDALQLPSYAY

-693 LSKGRRHSSKDNDD
+693 LSKGRLYSAKDNDV

-715 GDLLLCD
+715 GNLLLCD

-734 LPTTPHGRW
+734 LPTIPHGRW

-749 NMFMREKFGEHN
+749 NMLMREKCAEHN
-761 ANAVAA
+761 ANAAAA

-779 TSRCIRIV
+779 TSRCVRIV
-787 KNIEAELSGCALCR
+787 KNIETELSGCTLCR
-801 ACDFSKSGFGPRTI
+801 ACDFSKSGFGPRTV

-838 REIPRGKWFC
+838 REIPKGKWFC
-848 CSDCSRIHSSLQKLL
+848 CSDCGRIHSTLQKLL
-863 IRGAEKLP
+863 IHGAERLS
-871 DSLLDVIKKK
+871 DSLLDVLKKK
-881 YMEKGIDAD
+881 YAEKGLDAD

-903 FTSPE
+903 FASPE

-914 QAVGIFHECFDPIV
+914 QAVGIFHECFNPIV

-952 GMYCAVLTVNSFVAS
+952 GMYCAVLTINSFVVS
-967 AGIIRVFGQEIAELP
+967 AGIIRVFGQEIAEIP
-982 LVATSITNHGKGYFQ
+982 LVATSIANHGKGYFQ

-1010 NVKNLVLPAAEEAES
+1010 NVKNIILPAAEEAES

-1053 FKGTSML
+1053 FQGTSML
-1060 QKEVPPCRVVNSTEP
+1060 QKEVPIHQLISSIERRELYEHLNQGRS
-1075 TEIYNGVD
+1075 DFL